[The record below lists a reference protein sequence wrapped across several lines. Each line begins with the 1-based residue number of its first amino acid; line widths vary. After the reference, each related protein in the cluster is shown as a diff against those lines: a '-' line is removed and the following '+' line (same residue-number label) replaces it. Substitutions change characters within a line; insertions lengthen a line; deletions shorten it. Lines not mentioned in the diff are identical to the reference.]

1 MTDVDAFVRDL
12 PSGWKRESCQ
22 AMLVDIR
29 ALPVA
34 LAESIKWGNP
44 YFEQRGAVVK
54 WYVAKEWINVYFYK
68 GHLLDDPQG
77 VFELTDN
84 CRMRTIK
91 ITPARPLDRAPFA
104 ELLQAAVA
112 LDGADG
118 CTGTPTP

>member
-1 MTDVDAFVRDL
+1 
-12 PSGWKRESCQ
+12 
-22 AMLVDIR
+22 MLVDIR

-91 ITPARPLDRAPFA
+91 ITLPVRWTGHPSPSYCRLPSRSMAP
-104 ELLQAAVA
+104 
-112 LDGADG
+112 
-118 CTGTPTP
+118 TGVRERRRRK